1 MFRNGIIVT
10 IAAALTVA
18 GAFPYTAS
26 AQMTDEEIVE
36 YIIQA
41 NAEGK
46 TQNQIAKAL
55 LAKGVKTTKLQSI
68 KNKV

>member
-18 GAFPYTAS
+18 GAFLYTAS

-36 YIIQA
+36 YIKQA

-46 TQNQIAKAL
+46 TQNQIAKDL
-55 LAKGVKTTKLQSI
+55 LAKA
-68 KNKV
+68 